1 MIKLRK
7 LISERK
13 FGEPL
18 PTLKSEME
26 KHEIK
31 INESIHRGD
40 NTAYF
45 DSDRYIAIQFPRLG
59 QTWSVKTYDSDWVHA
74 DDDDVLNGIAKT
86 MKKCNDEMNKIA
98 NKAEREI
105 KSVLKSAERDLTSQE
120 KTWKRKNR

>member
-1 MIKLRK
+1 MIKLK
-7 LISERK
+7 NIISPE
-13 FGEPL
+13 
-18 PTLKSEME
+18 KS
-26 KHEIK
+26 KSKPKIK
-31 INESIHRGD
+31 EAIHRDD

-59 QTWSVKTYDSDWVHA
+59 QTWTVKTYDSDWVHA
-74 DDDDVLNGIAKT
+74 DDDDVLNGIEKT
-86 MKKCNDEMNKIA
+86 MKKCNNEMNKIA